1 MGFIGYVW
9 KPKFAEEWSPYVI
22 DVIEPA
28 GSQEALLHAPDG
40 KTWARGGLT
49 VFETEEEAR
58 DDSLKRLAAEAQSK
72 A

>member
-1 MGFIGYVW
+1 MGFIGYVQ
-9 KPKFAEEWSPYVI
+9 KPQFAEDWSPYVI

-28 GSQEALLHAPDG
+28 GSQEALLHTSDG

-49 VFETEEEAR
+49 VFETEDEAR
-58 DDSLKRLAAEAQSK
+58 DDVMKRLAAEGQSE